1 MRSSQVRDLARRY
14 ATGKLSQ
21 ESYRSQ
27 RRSLIDS
34 ITGGTVALA
43 YREEKPPVKRP
54 RFDSKLVGLTVVV
67 LIAVGV
73 GVVLAIKRSDA
84 AHAPASGTAQAA
96 VAPAAPVVP
105 QAPGPALVHTFV
117 DADDWTDGSLQ
128 SFERRWQSLGTD
140 EQAKAKDS
148 LTYPR
153 LVSEVRQ
160 QIDSEKAVTGSNSA
174 GDAHLTE
181 LLKLAKILGVNA
193 GS

>member
-34 ITGGTVALA
+34 ITGGGVALT
-43 YREEKPPVKRP
+43 YREEKPAVSRP
-54 RFDSKLVGLTVVV
+54 RFDSKLLGLTVVV

-73 GVVLAIKRSDA
+73 GVVLAIKHSNS
-84 AHAPASGTAQAA
+84 AHASGVAQAA
-96 VAPAAPVVP
+96 VAPAAPVTP
-105 QAPGPALVHTFV
+105 PAPGPALVRTFV

-128 SFERRWQSLGTD
+128 SFSRRWQSLGVD
-140 EQAKAKDS
+140 EQAKAKES

-160 QIDSEKAVTGSNSA
+160 QIDSEKAVAGSDAAS
-174 GDAHLTE
+174 DAHLME
-181 LLKLAKILGVNA
+181 LQKLAKTLGVT
-193 GS
+193 GGP

>member
-34 ITGGTVALA
+34 ITGGSVALT
-43 YREEKPPVKRP
+43 YREEKPAAKRP
-54 RFDSKLVGLTVVV
+54 RFDSKLLGLTVVV

-73 GVVLAIKRSDA
+73 GVVLAIKRSNA
-84 AHAPASGTAQAA
+84 SHASGSGTAQAA
-96 VAPAAPVVP
+96 VAPAVP
-105 QAPGPALVHTFV
+105 QAPGPALVRTFV

-128 SFERRWQSLGTD
+128 SFSRRWQSLGAD
-140 EQAKAKDS
+140 EQTKAKES
-148 LTYPR
+148 VTYPR

-160 QIDSEKAVTGSNSA
+160 QIDSEKAVAGSNSA
-174 GDAHLTE
+174 GDAHLME
-181 LLKLAKILGVNA
+181 LLKLAKTLEVSA
-193 GS
+193 GP